1 MKLLIKNKE
10 GISEGIEIFG
20 NIEKENGTLNVKLND
35 LQDWYVNI
43 IMGDPMEVSRDI
55 RDLILEKTG
64 LMYDEDYEKW
74 VREVNI
80 KIGANH

>member
-1 MKLLIKNKE
+1 
-10 GISEGIEIFG
+10 
-20 NIEKENGTLNVKLND
+20 
-35 LQDWYVNI
+35 
-43 IMGDPMEVSRDI
+43 MGDPMEDSSEI
-55 RDLILEKTG
+55 FRDLILEKTG